1 MADRKITDFAVV
13 TSLASGYLLP
23 IVDLSEV
30 ALIDQNKQ
38 VSIAVFDA
46 RYVQASGASI
56 SGQLIVPSGTAAAPG
71 IGIGEPDTGFYSP
84 ANNAIGIS
92 ANGTQIVT
100 FTTSTATFV
109 PALTISGSKAVITA
123 VSGSN
128 ANFTT
133 ISGANINTSTIS
145 GTSALFTTY
154 SGAQAYLTSL
164 SGTNTTFSTL
174 TGPAA
179 VINLITGS
187 NASFTTLS
195 GTNTHT
201 STISGTSAF
210 FTTYSGSTAEFSSLS
225 GTNTTFSNLTGPT
238 AVIDS
243 IEGLNSNFTTVS
255 GTNAF
260 FTDITATT
268 VNTVFTTLSGNTG
281 IFTTNLELPVGTT
294 AERPTPV
301 SSGSIRYN
309 SERPG
314 FEGYNG
320 TAWTSVGGGATGS
333 GTDEVFVLNQAVVS
347 GTYTIPSGYNASSV
361 GPITVA
367 SGVVVTLPSGSVW
380 AVI

>member
-1 MADRKITDFAVV
+1 MADRKITDFAVA

-38 VSIAVFDA
+38 VSIAAFDA
-46 RYVQASGASI
+46 RYIQASGASI

-84 ANNAIGIS
+84 ANNAIGVS

-109 PALTISGSKAVITA
+109 PAVTISGSKAVITA
-123 VSGSN
+123 VSGTN

-145 GTSALFTTY
+145 GNSALFTTY
-154 SGAQAYLTSL
+154 SGAK
-164 SGTNTTFSTL
+164 GD
-174 TGPAA
+174 
-179 VINLITGS
+179 
-187 NASFTTLS
+187 FT
-195 GTNTHT
+195 
-201 STISGTSAF
+201 
-210 FTTYSGSTAEFSSLS
+210 SLS
-225 GTNTTFSNLTGPT
+225 GTNTTFSNLTGPS
-238 AVIDS
+238 AVINS
-243 IEGLNSNFTTVS
+243 VEGLSSNFTTVS

-268 VNTVFTTLSGNTG
+268 INTVFTTLSGNTG
-281 IFTTNLELPVGTT
+281 IFTTNLQLPVGTT

-309 SERPG
+309 SDRPG

-367 SGVVVTLPSGSVW
+367 SGVIVTLPSGSVW